1 MVALTTA
8 RRLTTPKGRV
18 IFTHL
23 ETIDEVV
30 EMWRTKY
37 DAIFAQEA
45 RNRRLWA
52 TTARASKTSIAAG
65 VVEAQIQDRQIEWD
79 AYVREQLEDIAQ
91 GSWA

>member
-1 MVALTTA
+1 MVALSTA
-8 RRLTTPKGRV
+8 RVLKTASGRT

-30 EMWRTKY
+30 EFWRTKY

-52 TTARASKTSIAAG
+52 TTARAG
-65 VVEAQIQDRQIEWD
+65 NAQAPGQVDAVIQARQIEWD
-79 AYVREQLEDIAQ
+79 EYVREQLEDISQ
-91 GSWA
+91 GTWE